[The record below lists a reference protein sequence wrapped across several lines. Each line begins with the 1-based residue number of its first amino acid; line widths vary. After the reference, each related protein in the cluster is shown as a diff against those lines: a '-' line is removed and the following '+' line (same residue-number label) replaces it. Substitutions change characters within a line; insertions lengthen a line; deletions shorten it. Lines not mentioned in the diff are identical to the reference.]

1 MGWVLGFSFWASGFP
16 SEVAWFS
23 NWVPKLRLGLRVT
36 GLGPN
41 PIFSGS
47 RLLLVKHLSKTKW
60 QSRHTRT
67 MKQDKSKP
75 PHGHTHIRDMHFE
88 FVVLS
93 VCELFSP
100 QVRQC
105 AWWNER
111 LGTNGAWDPSACT
124 TVSTGIT

>member
-1 MGWVLGFSFWASGFP
+1 MGGVLGFSFWASGFP

-93 VCELFSP
+93 VCELFFTP
-100 QVRQC
+100 
-105 AWWNER
+105 
-111 LGTNGAWDPSACT
+111 GP
-124 TVSTGIT
+124 TVCLVE